1 MSVSYDPPERSLC
14 FTGRDCL
21 PGVPRK
27 EGNIMKIDWYTKT
40 ILTIIAA
47 CLVWMCVRSAGE
59 TVLAQARPQP
69 QPQRRRSGLRC
80 RRSRSWSSG
89 GDG

>member
-1 MSVSYDPPERSLC
+1 
-14 FTGRDCL
+14 
-21 PGVPRK
+21 
-27 EGNIMKIDWYTKT
+27 MKIDWYTKT

-59 TVLAQARPQP
+59 TVLAQAQAAATAAGR
-69 QPQRRRSGLRC
+69 RRRSGRRC